1 MPLTPSRSHIL
12 PMRSKKTPSPAE
24 EAAFD
29 PFGRYSTRRQ
39 PRHRVC
45 AHPGCPEAGEYRA
58 PKDRN
63 LSEYQWLCLEHVREF
78 NKSWNFFDGLND
90 AQVEDHIRQ
99 DTYWQRPT
107 WKMGRNGA
115 GTRSDGPDIN
125 DPFGVYRDNVGAG
138 AADARRR
145 WQQTQHDRPPR
156 PDTPEDRA
164 LRVMGLDWPLEKD
177 VLRSRYLSL
186 VKQHHP
192 DVNQGDKDAED
203 RLKEINAAYR
213 LLLTGL
219 NDRT

>member
-1 MPLTPSRSHIL
+1 
-12 PMRSKKTPSPAE
+12 MRSKKTPSPAE
-24 EAAFD
+24 DAAFD
-29 PFGRYSTRRQ
+29 PFGRFAARRQ
-39 PRHRVC
+39 PRQRVC
-45 AHPGCPEAGEYRA
+45 EHPGCQEPGEHRA
-58 PKDRN
+58 PKDRQ
-63 LSEYQWLCLEHVREF
+63 LSDYQWLCLEHVREF
-78 NKSWNFFDGLND
+78 NRRWNFFDGLND

-115 GTRSDGPDIN
+115 STRSDGPDIN
-125 DPFGVYRDNVGAG
+125 DPFNVYRDHVGPG

-145 WQQTQHDRPPR
+145 WQQHQQDRRAPKAES
-156 PDTPEDRA
+156 PEDKA
-164 LRVMGLDWPLEKD
+164 LQVMGLDWPLEKET
-177 VLRSRYLSL
+177 LRSRYLTL